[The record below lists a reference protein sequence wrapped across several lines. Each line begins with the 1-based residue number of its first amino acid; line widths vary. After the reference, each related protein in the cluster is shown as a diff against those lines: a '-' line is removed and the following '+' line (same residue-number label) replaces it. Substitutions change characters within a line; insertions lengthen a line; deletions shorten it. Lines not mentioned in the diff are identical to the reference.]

1 MLKYVMTFWQA
12 SLFSLARRHYLSHTR
27 SLSHFVWFFSFYM
40 FSALSL
46 ALWAVS
52 WQIMQ
57 ANIILF
63 SGSCKTIRS
72 IIYNPFK
79 NTRMKFIIPFHHLIR
94 CLCCIS
100 WLIVRWC
107 WCCCCC
113 WMVLFVRNSMRDFI
127 PCYLILKAPYAPKL
141 WAIACYLA

>member
-1 MLKYVMTFWQA
+1 MWWHFGRHLYFL
-12 SLFSLARRHYLSHTR
+12 SLVAIISATHALSFCLIFLFLHVFC
-27 SLSHFVWFFSFYM
+27 S
-40 FSALSL
+40 LSL